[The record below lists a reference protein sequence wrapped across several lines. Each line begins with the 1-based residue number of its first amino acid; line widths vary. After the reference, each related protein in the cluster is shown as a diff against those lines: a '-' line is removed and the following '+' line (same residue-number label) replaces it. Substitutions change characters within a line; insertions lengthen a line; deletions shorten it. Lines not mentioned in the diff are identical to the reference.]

1 MTANGWLNPGLD
13 FLPQASIAVEYA
25 EPGQGL
31 GGASPLIAGFGWCE
45 GRIGR
50 SFAVRSITLTKK
62 TTKPR
67 NIKATTKSQQIVN
80 LLSRQNGAS
89 IAELIKATS
98 WQAHSVRG
106 FMAGTLK
113 KKGVEVT
120 STREDDKD
128 RRYRILEKA

>member
-1 MTANGWLNPGLD
+1 MAKK
-13 FLPQASIAVEYA
+13 A
-25 EPGQGL
+25 
-31 GGASPLIAGFGWCE
+31 
-45 GRIGR
+45 
-50 SFAVRSITLTKK
+50 TKSRK
-62 TTKPR
+62 TKR
-67 NIKATTKSQQIVN
+67 TTKSHQIVS
-80 LLSRQNGAS
+80 LLSRPNGAS

-113 KKGVEVT
+113 KKGMEVT

>member
-1 MTANGWLNPGLD
+1 MA
-13 FLPQASIAVEYA
+13 
-25 EPGQGL
+25 
-31 GGASPLIAGFGWCE
+31 
-45 GRIGR
+45 
-50 SFAVRSITLTKK
+50 KK
-62 TTKPR
+62 ATKPR
-67 NIKATTKSQQIVN
+67 KIKTTTKSHQIVS
-80 LLSRQNGAS
+80 LLSRPNGAS
-89 IAELIKATS
+89 IAELVKVTS